1 MKQFIKY
8 DDVKKLLDR
17 VKNVITELDNDIKEI
32 EKYTYCGTFIGDIN
46 DLNTLK
52 NKLSGAEGSA
62 LSNLSMVTATLDTL
76 SSDIAGRQIKSGNF
90 KADWSGESDK
100 NPVFSED
107 QYRFYTYLYNNY
119 DKGVEAKKG
128 NVNSDDT
135 TKAKMKLIIQRIV
148 LRKLEINLKMMLKR
162 VMM

>member
-1 MKQFIKY
+1 M
-8 DDVKKLLDR
+8 
-17 VKNVITELDNDIKEI
+17 
-32 EKYTYCGTFIGDIN
+32 
-46 DLNTLK
+46 
-52 NKLSGAEGSA
+52 SGAEGSA

-148 LRKLEINLKMMLKR
+148 LRKLEINLKMMLKG
-162 VMM
+162 

>member
-52 NKLSGAEGSA
+52 
-62 LSNLSMVTATLDTL
+62 
-76 SSDIAGRQIKSGNF
+76 
-90 KADWSGESDK
+90 
-100 NPVFSED
+100 
-107 QYRFYTYLYNNY
+107 
-119 DKGVEAKKG
+119 
-128 NVNSDDT
+128 
-135 TKAKMKLIIQRIV
+135 
-148 LRKLEINLKMMLKR
+148 INCQEPR
-162 VMM
+162 EVH